1 MQTAAA
7 TAGSPFVHGYPETVL
22 SAPEAQNS
30 VLSNGICVV
39 SDGCF
44 TETDI
49 VSLCFAVDAGSRSEP
64 GRLNGISSV
73 LAKVAFTGLEKQIS
87 ALGGAFN
94 ATASRE
100 SIVFRATVHKSQV
113 TEALNVLAGA
123 TKLLAGDEALQVAKK
138 AIFDEINTGENAPEA
153 HVMEHLHDAAYL
165 NSPMGMPVLG
175 TAKTVANISASDV
188 DSFVSHHLIGP
199 RLVLTA
205 SGGVQHND
213 LVDIASS
220 LLGDISSSPS
230 GGVDEAMKASSFVGS
245 DKRLRYDSKPLVSLA
260 FAFEGPSATSQ
271 HVIPVQVIQAVL
283 GSWDRRSN
291 VGCDGAS
298 RFSIEMAERGLAHRA
313 SAFTTHY
320 KDSGLI
326 GITAVCP
333 DNKLDD
339 FMWYSLDNLVR
350 ICHTVTDE
358 EVQRAI
364 VALKTAKML
373 NAADPAAAALDLAHQ
388 QLAHGRCVP
397 AAEMLARIDAVTT
410 QNVKDT
416 GMQFIHDHNHALA
429 AVGPIYE
436 LPDYNWI
443 RYVVCNFVFLHF
455 APFLQPDRGLHQFC
469 SALIYVYVVLFQ
481 AEKLLVEILD
491 YRLGLYNIE
500 IQGQNTHVNSVRN

>member
-1 MQTAAA
+1 M
-7 TAGSPFVHGYPETVL
+7 SSYPETVL

-30 VLSNGICVV
+30 VLSNGINVV

-64 GRLNGISSV
+64 GRLNGLSSV
-73 LAKVAFTGLEKQIS
+73 LAKVVFTGLEKQIS
-87 ALGGAFN
+87 ALGGAFD

-100 SIVFRATVHKSQV
+100 SILFRATVHKSQV
-113 TEALNVLAGA
+113 SDAISVLSGA
-123 TKLLAGDEALQVAKK
+123 TKLATSDEALNEAKS
-138 AIFDEINTGENAPEA
+138 AILNEINIGENAPEA
-153 HVMEHLHDAAYL
+153 HVVEHLHDAAYL
-165 NSPMGMPVLG
+165 NSPMGKPVLG
-175 TAKTVANISASDV
+175 TAKTVAKISASDV
-188 DSFVSHHLIGP
+188 DSHISNHLIGP

-205 SGGVQHND
+205 SGGIQHND
-213 LVDIASS
+213 LVDVASS
-220 LLGDISSSPS
+220 VLGDISSSPS
-230 GGVDEAMKASSFVGS
+230 GGVDEAMKASAFVGS

-271 HVIPVQVIQAVL
+271 HIIPMQVIESLL
-283 GSWDRRSN
+283 GSWDRRSH

-298 RFSIEMAERGLAHRA
+298 RFSIEIAERGLAHRA
-313 SAFTTHY
+313 SAFTTNY

-326 GITAVCP
+326 GITAICP

-358 EVQRAI
+358 EVQRSI

-373 NAADPAAAALDLAHQ
+373 NAASPTAAALDLAHQ
-388 QLAHGRCVP
+388 HLAHGRCVP
-397 AAEMLARIDAVTT
+397 AAEMMARIDAVAT

-443 RYVVCNFVFLHF
+443 R
-455 APFLQPDRGLHQFC
+455 
-469 SALIYVYVVLFQ
+469 
-481 AEKLLVEILD
+481 
-491 YRLGLYNIE
+491 
-500 IQGQNTHVNSVRN
+500 

>member
-1 MQTAAA
+1 M
-7 TAGSPFVHGYPETVL
+7 GGHPETVL

-30 VLSNGICVV
+30 VLSNGISVV

-44 TETDI
+44 AESDI
-49 VSLCFAVDAGSRSEP
+49 VSLCFAVDAGSRFEP
-64 GRLNGISSV
+64 GRLNGLSSV
-73 LAKVAFTGLEKQIS
+73 LAKVTFTGLEKQIS
-87 ALGGAFN
+87 ALGGAFD

-113 TEALNVLAGA
+113 ADALGVLAGA
-123 TKLLAGDEALQVAKK
+123 AKRSAGDDSLHVAKK
-138 AIFDEINTGENAPEA
+138 AISNEINGAENAPEA

-175 TAKTVANISASDV
+175 TSESVANITSSDI
-188 DSFVSHHLIGP
+188 DSFVSRHLIGP
-199 RLVLTA
+199 RIVLVA

-213 LVDIASS
+213 LVDIASP
-220 LLGDISSSPS
+220 LLGDISSSPP
-230 GGVDEAMKASSFVGS
+230 GRVEEAVKAASFVGS
-245 DKRLRYDSKPLVSLA
+245 DKRLRYDSKPLASLA
-260 FAFEGPSATSQ
+260 FAFEGPSATSE
-271 HVIPVQVIQAVL
+271 HVVPVQVIQAVL

-298 RFSIEMAERGLAHRA
+298 RWSIEMAERGLAHRA

-339 FMWYSLDNLVR
+339 FMWYTLDNLVR

-358 EVQRAI
+358 EVQRA
-364 VALKTAKML
+364 ALSLKTSKML
-373 NAADPAAAALDLAHQ
+373 NTADPSSAALDLAQ
-388 QLAHGRCVP
+388 QLLAHGRYVP
-397 AAEMLARIDAVTT
+397 AAEMMARVDAVTT
-410 QNVKDT
+410 QIVKDT
-416 GMQFIHDHNHALA
+416 GMKFIHDHNHALA

-443 RYVVCNFVFLHF
+443 RYVSLMMVFLF
-455 APFLQPDRGLHQFC
+455 YLH
-469 SALIYVYVVLFQ
+469 LKYIY
-481 AEKLLVEILD
+481 
-491 YRLGLYNIE
+491 LYMYSNCHYWI
-500 IQGQNTHVNSVRN
+500 

>member
-1 MQTAAA
+1 M
-7 TAGSPFVHGYPETVL
+7 SSYPETVL

-30 VLSNGICVV
+30 VLSNGINVV

-64 GRLNGISSV
+64 GRLNGLSSV
-73 LAKVAFTGLEKQIS
+73 LAKVVFTGLEKQIS
-87 ALGGAFN
+87 ALGGAFD

-100 SIVFRATVHKSQV
+100 SILFRATVHKSQV
-113 TEALNVLAGA
+113 SDAISVLSGA
-123 TKLLAGDEALQVAKK
+123 TKLATSDEALNEAKS
-138 AIFDEINTGENAPEA
+138 AILNEINIGENAPEA
-153 HVMEHLHDAAYL
+153 HVVEHLHDAAYL
-165 NSPMGMPVLG
+165 NSPMGKPVLG

-188 DSFVSHHLIGP
+188 DSHISNHLIGP

-205 SGGVQHND
+205 SGGIQHND
-213 LVDIASS
+213 LVDVASS
-220 LLGDISSSPS
+220 VLGDISSSPS
-230 GGVDEAMKASSFVGS
+230 GGVDEAMKASAFVGS

-271 HVIPVQVIQAVL
+271 HIIPMQVIESLL
-283 GSWDRRSN
+283 GSWDRRSH

-298 RFSIEMAERGLAHRA
+298 RFSIEIAERGLAHRA
-313 SAFTTHY
+313 SAFTTNY

-326 GITAVCP
+326 GITAICP

-358 EVQRAI
+358 EVQRSI
-364 VALKTAKML
+364 VALKTAKMR
-373 NAADPAAAALDLAHQ
+373 NAASPTAAALDLAHQ
-388 QLAHGRCVP
+388 HLAHGRCVP
-397 AAEMLARIDAVTT
+397 AAEMMARIDAVAT

-443 RYVVCNFVFLHF
+443 R
-455 APFLQPDRGLHQFC
+455 
-469 SALIYVYVVLFQ
+469 
-481 AEKLLVEILD
+481 
-491 YRLGLYNIE
+491 
-500 IQGQNTHVNSVRN
+500 